1 MAKIMQEPPETE
13 PCPEAVR
20 EDWKE
25 RALLAH
31 NWLRRRHGVLDLEWS
46 DECYENAKRQAD
58 ACQAAGRMLQGHC
71 EGTSGRHGQ
80 NIYWTLGCGE
90 NVFPEGTAVPKPPR
104 SHVAL
109 AKAKA
114 AALRPKAVGKSK
126 GKAKHLAE
134 PEAILEMGADGLQT
148 LTVRA
153 PSLAVEEFLEDCPWN
168 FKERIEKAFQE
179 GADAVVIDRLE
190 KPPQTHIRAFTKA
203 YSAHESTVALK
214 EAGVEVVVDY
224 EPTQLST
231 IMLFFTMR
239 GTVFTSP
246 ALWVEQ
252 FVILALFVGM
262 AAAVH
267 HFGIHDEATSKE
279 AGSFA
284 DKMATLA
291 AFLLGF
297 YTSLTVSRLFIS
309 QFVTRDP
316 QILGALRRYARGSL
330 SLVFLKRR
338 YGADF
343 VRKLDKLVDD
353 DIFTLDEV
361 EQLRAYNSN
370 LAESVWTWVA
380 HIVADLYKKGQI
392 KSEMML
398 TFLMERSL
406 ALIGAQMG
414 TPIPLPY
421 VHFIGFL
428 VKIHNIILG
437 LSYGYMMGTT
447 WKMDHFSVSQVFL
460 TLKVFFIPLLYNA
473 ILLVNA
479 SLADPFSG
487 EVNDFPWQK
496 YQKGIESDG
505 FSYIQAGEHLPMWMK

>member
-1 MAKIMQEPPETE
+1 
-13 PCPEAVR
+13 
-20 EDWKE
+20 
-25 RALLAH
+25 
-31 NWLRRRHGVLDLEWS
+31 
-46 DECYENAKRQAD
+46 
-58 ACQAAGRMLQGHC
+58 
-71 EGTSGRHGQ
+71 
-80 NIYWTLGCGE
+80 
-90 NVFPEGTAVPKPPR
+90 
-104 SHVAL
+104 
-109 AKAKA
+109 
-114 AALRPKAVGKSK
+114 
-126 GKAKHLAE
+126 
-134 PEAILEMGADGLQT
+134 
-148 LTVRA
+148 
-153 PSLAVEEFLEDCPWN
+153 
-168 FKERIEKAFQE
+168 
-179 GADAVVIDRLE
+179 
-190 KPPQTHIRAFTKA
+190 
-203 YSAHESTVALK
+203 
-214 EAGVEVVVDY
+214 
-224 EPTQLST
+224 
-231 IMLFFTMR
+231 MLFFTMR

-297 YTSLTVSRLFIS
+297 YTSLTVSRWWRLRTDGVGNIWSSASQLSLFIS

-398 TFLMERSL
+398 TFLMERVNL
-406 ALIGAQMG
+406 GRGGAALIGAQMG